1 MASCYYFIK
10 VVVLSVFSCPPNYV
24 ISITFFI
31 TLEYDELTETSR
43 NILEALLRTLAKMPH
58 HLSNVIKTKQL
69 CVF

>member
-1 MASCYYFIK
+1 MQF
-10 VVVLSVFSCPPNYV
+10 VVLSAFSCPPNYV

-31 TLEYDELTETSR
+31 ILEYDELTETSR

-69 CVF
+69 CDL